1 MLPSSLP
8 SAPLRRLVHQLLL
21 GRVSELDPEATLA
34 FVRGWSSAF
43 ELMRRTDL
51 TIPEAPPDVK
61 SAVEEIVNAIEAA
74 RLRVLGDAD

>member
-1 MLPSSLP
+1 VLPSSLP

-21 GRVSELDPEATLA
+21 GRVSELEPEETLA

-51 TIPEAPPDVK
+51 TIPEAPADVQ
-61 SAVEEIVNAIEAA
+61 SAVAEIVDSIEAA
-74 RLRVLGDAD
+74 RRRVLGE